1 MRSPA
6 LSVLLVLLVATPLAG
21 NLAEPQSRPGLREAE
36 KHINAQLDP
45 PVVFGRRG
53 SDPTQ
58 IQNEAEELARLSAG
72 IPAQI
77 QSVNQR
83 LLPRDLNDRLKRI
96 EKLAKHLRSAVAP

>member
-6 LSVLLVLLVATPLAG
+6 LSVLFVLLVAMPLTAD
-21 NLAEPQSRPGLREAE
+21 LAEPQSNLGLREGQKRIDVPLE
-36 KHINAQLDP
+36 P
-45 PVVFGRRG
+45 PVVFAKKG

-58 IQNEAEELARLSAG
+58 LRNEAEELARLSAG

-83 LLPRDLNDRLKRI
+83 LLPKDLNDRLKRI
-96 EKLAKHLRSAVAP
+96 EKLAKHLRSEVAP